1 MKARIISYSEIK
13 EMFQEILM
21 ALEHKPLDEQ
31 YILDKGAQL
40 IFGLDICISQMKSA
54 DSAHYPE
61 KSVHLAILEQTK
73 RSITYK
79 INTCT
84 IEEIS
89 EQVTGAYRTF
99 GVQ

>member
-1 MKARIISYSEIK
+1 
-13 EMFQEILM
+13 MFQEILM

-31 YILDKGAQL
+31 YVLDMAAQL
-40 IFGLDICISQMKSA
+40 MFALGICISQMKSA

-61 KSVHLAILEQTK
+61 KSVHITILEQAK

-89 EQVTGAYRTF
+89 EQVTGAYKAF

>member
-13 EMFQEILM
+13 EMFQEILV
-21 ALEHKPLDEQ
+21 ALEQKPLDEQ
-31 YILDKGAQL
+31 YILDRGAQL
-40 IFGLDICISQMKSA
+40 IFTLGICISQMKSA
-54 DSAHYPE
+54 DSAHYPK
-61 KSVHLAILEQTK
+61 KSVHLAMLEQAK
-73 RSITYK
+73 RAITYK

-89 EQVTGAYRTF
+89 GQVTSAYKAF

>member
-1 MKARIISYSEIK
+1 
-13 EMFQEILM
+13 MFQEVLM

-31 YILDKGAQL
+31 YVLDKGAQL
-40 IFGLDICISQMKSA
+40 IFALGISISQMKSA

-61 KSVHLAILEQTK
+61 KSVHLTILEQAK

-89 EQVTGAYRTF
+89 EQVTGAYKAF

>member
-1 MKARIISYSEIK
+1 
-13 EMFQEILM
+13 MFQEILI

-31 YILDKGAQL
+31 YVLDKGAQL
-40 IFGLDICISQMKSA
+40 IFALGICISQMKSA
-54 DSAHYPE
+54 DSARYPE
-61 KSVHLAILEQTK
+61 KSVHLTILEQAK
-73 RSITYK
+73 RSITYQ

-89 EQVTGAYRTF
+89 EQVTGAYKAF

>member
-1 MKARIISYSEIK
+1 MKARIISYSEI
-13 EMFQEILM
+13 EEVFQEILM
-21 ALEHKPLDEQ
+21 ALEQNPLDEQ

-40 IFGLDICISQMKSA
+40 TFALAICLSQMKSA

-61 KSVHLAILEQTK
+61 KNVHLAILEQANRT
-73 RSITYK
+73 ITYK

-84 IEEIS
+84 IEEVS
-89 EQVTGAYRTF
+89 RQVTSAYRAF